1 MAELNTQPVSAS
13 PTTNG
18 LPGTLTL
25 LGAALKNFIP
35 KIFPL
40 FILTLIP
47 IGVVWLAAG
56 PIFAAMF
63 LGLIPAFL
71 TGNFLWPILLAA
83 LGLIVLIIANSVVLA
98 WMQLT
103 MIYAIRGLRLG
114 AALNAGSKDLLG
126 YFKIAVIS
134 SLITLGAALLFVIP
148 GIIIGAWFTFAAFVY
163 IDQRKRGWAA
173 LTQSRALVQ
182 GRWWSIFGR
191 SLLAGIV
198 LSVPLIILTLI
209 NQYIVPE
216 GYRAAL
222 EIILNILQLLL
233 VGLAIAFVNELYN
246 HVKNLPTEPVK
257 SNKPIVITAIAGY
270 ILFPLIGYFLI
281 SSIIS
286 QLFGGSLVPGDNNN
300 P

>member
-1 MAELNTQPVSAS
+1 MADLSTQPTTTS
-13 PTTNG
+13 PTTSD
-18 LPGTLTL
+18 LPGTLAL
-25 LGAALKNFIP
+25 IGAAWGNFIP
-35 KIFPL
+35 KILSL

-47 IGVVWLAAG
+47 IGVVWLVAA

-71 TGNFLWPILLAA
+71 TGNFLWPILLGT
-83 LGLIVLIIANSVVLA
+83 LGLIVLIIADSVVLA

-103 MIYAIRGLRLG
+103 MVYAIRGLRLG

-182 GRWWSIFGR
+182 GRWWSIFG
-191 SLLAGIV
+191 G
-198 LSVPLIILTLI
+198 
-209 NQYIVPE
+209 
-216 GYRAAL
+216 
-222 EIILNILQLLL
+222 L
-233 VGLAIAFVNELYN
+233 VGA
-246 HVKNLPTEPVK
+246 
-257 SNKPIVITAIAGY
+257 
-270 ILFPLIGYFLI
+270 
-281 SSIIS
+281 
-286 QLFGGSLVPGDNNN
+286 
-300 P
+300 